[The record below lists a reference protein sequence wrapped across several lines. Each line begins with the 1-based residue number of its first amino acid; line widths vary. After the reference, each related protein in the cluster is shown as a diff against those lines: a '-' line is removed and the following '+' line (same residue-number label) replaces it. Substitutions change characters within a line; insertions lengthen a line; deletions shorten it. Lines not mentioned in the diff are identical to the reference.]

1 MRPIDPSS
9 GLPLYL
15 QVAVALKE
23 DIAAGSY
30 DVGDAVPS
38 LRAAA
43 SELRVNLH
51 TVGKA
56 YRLLEDE
63 GVLTR
68 KRGDAYRVATTARAA
83 KDLLREDVQALLDR
97 AEALDVS
104 HGDVLDMVVGEV
116 AERSRRTA

>member
-30 DVGDAVPS
+30 IVGDAVPS

-63 GVLTR
+63 GVLTQI
-68 KRGDAYRVATTARAA
+68 GRAH
-83 KDLLREDVQALLDR
+83 V
-97 AEALDVS
+97 
-104 HGDVLDMVVGEV
+104 
-116 AERSRRTA
+116 

>member
-1 MRPIDPSS
+1 MRPLNPAS

-30 DVGDAVPS
+30 TVGSPVPS

-43 SELRVNLH
+43 SELRINLH

-56 YRLLEDE
+56 YRLLEEE

-68 KRGDAYRVATTARAA
+68 KRGDAYRVAQSARAA
-83 KDLLREDVQALLDR
+83 RDLIQEDVEALMDR
-97 AEALDVS
+97 AEALSVS
-104 HGDVLDMVVGEV
+104 AQDVLEMVQNEV
-116 AERSRRTA
+116 STRTRRTA

>member
-1 MRPIDPSS
+1 MRPLNPAS

-23 DIAAGSY
+23 DIAAGTY
-30 DVGDAVPS
+30 TVGSPVPS

-43 SELRVNLH
+43 GELRINLH

-56 YRLLEDE
+56 YRLLEEE

-68 KRGDAYRVATTARAA
+68 KRGDAYRVAQSARAA
-83 KDLLREDVQALLDR
+83 RDLIQEDVEALMDR
-97 AEALDVS
+97 AEALSVS
-104 HGDVLDMVVGEV
+104 AQDVLEMVQNEV
-116 AERSRRTA
+116 STRTRRTA

>member
-1 MRPIDPSS
+1 MRPLNPAS

-23 DIAAGSY
+23 DIAAGTY
-30 DVGDAVPS
+30 TVGSPVPS

-43 SELRVNLH
+43 GALRINLH

-56 YRLLEDE
+56 YRLLEEE

-68 KRGDAYRVATTARAA
+68 KRGDAYRVAQSARAA
-83 KDLLREDVQALLDR
+83 KDLIQEDVETLMER
-97 AEALDVS
+97 AEALAVS
-104 HGDVLDMVVGEV
+104 PQDVLEMVQHEV
-116 AERSRRTA
+116 SERTRRTA

>member
-1 MRPIDPSS
+1 MRPIDPAS

-15 QVAVALKE
+15 QVAVSLKE

-30 DVGDAVPS
+30 TVGDAVPS

>member
-1 MRPIDPSS
+1 MRSIDPSS

-23 DIAAGSY
+23 DIASGAYS
-30 DVGDAVPS
+30 VGDAVPS

-43 SELRVNLH
+43 AELRVNLH

-56 YRLLEDE
+56 YRLLEE
-63 GVLTR
+63 ERVLTR
-68 KRGDAYRVATTARAA
+68 RRGDAYRVAQTARAA
-83 KDLLREDVQALLDR
+83 KDLLQDDVEALLNR
-97 AEALDVS
+97 AEALEVS
-104 HGDVLDMVVGEV
+104 HGEVLDMVVSEV

>member
-83 KDLLREDVQALLDR
+83 KDLLREAVQALLDR

>member
-30 DVGDAVPS
+30 NVGDAVPS

-83 KDLLREDVQALLDR
+83 KDLLRDDVQALLDR

>member
-1 MRPIDPSS
+1 M
-9 GLPLYL
+9 
-15 QVAVALKE
+15 
-23 DIAAGSY
+23 
-30 DVGDAVPS
+30 GDAVPS